1 MVEFY
6 NVGETQ
12 TTKIMPQNG
21 GAAAKTDA
29 GTNIV
34 PMTNGKVADNNR
46 GTSVQHQGGNPFYAE
61 TDFEHFDGLGSS
73 GMTQADSATKRVK
86 GELARLYNDVKR
98 TNPEAVE
105 NLEFPPLP
113 SVPAKGKKPLK
124 LEAYLSALDQYR
136 QTCEEL
142 LEGVAEQTVVDEVRG
157 GTAAVIGEVRGGV
170 QAVTNTVV
178 EMGSANLAATL
189 GVGEAMLNGLSE
201 IYNKID
207 TDTHTILS
215 AVNSNGQ
222 KILRAIDKQTG
233 EIKQFI
239 AEDGDK
245 TRFQQFLNT
254 LDIMDHTSWR
264 IDSVHRHIDERG
276 HWIEQKI
283 DEAREDVNEYNR
295 TQHEET
301 REHISTE
308 FEDHS
313 LRSRLRRLFR

>member
-1 MVEFY
+1 MNALLTLFWTFARIGGLTFGGGYAMLPMLQREIVEHH
-6 NVGETQ
+6 GW
-12 TTKIMPQNG
+12 
-21 GAAAKTDA
+21 
-29 GTNIV
+29 
-34 PMTNGKVADNNR
+34 
-46 GTSVQHQGGNPFYAE
+46 
-61 TDFEHFDGLGSS
+61 
-73 GMTQADSATKRVK
+73 ATEE
-86 GELARLYNDVKR
+86 ELADYY
-98 TNPEAVE
+98 AVGQCT
-105 NLEFPPLP
+105 P
-113 SVPAKGKKPLK
+113 
-124 LEAYLSALDQYR
+124 
-136 QTCEEL
+136 
-142 LEGVAEQTVVDEVRG
+142 GVIAVNTATFIGYKQRG
-157 GTAAVIGEVRGGV
+157 ILGGI
-170 QAVTNTVV
+170 
-178 EMGSANLAATL
+178 AATL

-264 IDSVHRHIDERG
+264 IDGVHRHIDERG

-295 TQHEET
+295 KQHEET